1 MSFKWFKSATSRAI
15 RTIAQAA
22 LATIGTN
29 LTLGSINWI
38 ELISISLTAGILSFL
53 TSLAGL
59 PEVKNE
65 QN

>member
-1 MSFKWFKSATSRAI
+1 MSFKWFKSAAARAI

-38 ELISISLTAGILSFL
+38 ELISLSLTAGILSFL
-53 TSLAGL
+53 TSIAGL
-59 PEVKNE
+59 PEVKNKE
-65 QN
+65 N